1 MQTEP
6 KTQPPRLPKPLRI
19 TEQVWPEGTV
29 PVVSIHCITYQH
41 GKFIREAIEGFLMQE
56 TTFPVEILIHDDA
69 STDGTADIIRE
80 YEAKYTQLIKPIYQT
95 ENQWSKGN
103 KPGQINLARAKGEF
117 IALCEGDDYWTS
129 PHKLQKQAEILE
141 ANPDSFMV
149 GAYSMTLSENGTE
162 KSEGDYVLGPFPVK
176 ERYSLKE
183 LFRQGFHTSTYLLRA
198 AIVGEFRV
206 FASGCAVTNGDTVL
220 QTLAAAKGDV
230 LLLDEVVSRYRL
242 HSGGVWTGAK
252 PHKKFSDVQKTLK
265 LLDAYLGGR
274 YTKELT
280 SAAIYLAEMQSRNLI
295 AHQRPFA
302 AFAVYAVTV
311 RSVFPRSL
319 CRLLTWPIL
328 LPFYR
333 WPNLMNKLTM
343 KVALRSRVRQ
353 LKSVLSA
360 K

>member
-103 KPGQINLARAKGEF
+103 KPDQINLARAKGEF

-252 PHKKFSDVQKTLK
+252 PHKNFSRGSVYQRANECSNLPCGDAKQKSDSASKAVCCIRSLRGHGK
-265 LLDAYLGGR
+265 KRVSSIALSPAHMAYSVALL
-274 YTKELT
+274 
-280 SAAIYLAEMQSRNLI
+280 SLAEPNEQ
-295 AHQRPFA
+295 AHYEGGA
-302 AFAVYAVTV
+302 A
-311 RSVFPRSL
+311 
-319 CRLLTWPIL
+319 
-328 LPFYR
+328 
-333 WPNLMNKLTM
+333 
-343 KVALRSRVRQ
+343 
-353 LKSVLSA
+353 
-360 K
+360 